1 MIMIFLLI
9 ILFLGCSES
18 TEEVV
23 RRNTSMF
30 NDNEIKNPKII
41 ISRENTRIVRA
52 VSNHLMKNGSE
63 DALLTGD
70 VKADFYND
78 LGEHVSI
85 LYSDSA
91 KIDER
96 TNNLLATGNVHVES
110 DSGFTLYANT
120 ILWDNRYKLIESKDS
135 VMFTTT
141 QGDTMYGVGFES
153 DMDLTKW
160 KIYKPTG
167 VIKRDF

>member
-1 MIMIFLLI
+1 MIFIFI
-9 ILFLGCSES
+9 ILFIGCAE
-18 TEEVV
+18 TGDEVV
-23 RRNTSMF
+23 RLSSSMF
-30 NDNEIKNPKII
+30 NHNEINNPEII
-41 ISRENTRIVRA
+41 ISRESTRIVKA
-52 VSNHLMKNGSE
+52 TSKYLIKNGNE

-91 KIDER
+91 KINQR
-96 TNNLLATGNVHVES
+96 TNNLWATGNVHVES

-120 ILWDNRYKLIESKDS
+120 ILWDNQYKIIESKDS
-135 VMFTTT
+135 IMFSTT
-141 QGDTMYGVGFES
+141 QGDTMYGVGFVS
-153 DMDLTKW
+153 DMDLTEW

-167 VIKRDF
+167 VFQRDFQ

>member
-1 MIMIFLLI
+1 MIFFVLI
-9 ILFLGCSES
+9 FLMGCAE
-18 TEEVV
+18 TGEEVA
-23 RRNTSMF
+23 RRNTSIF
-30 NDNEIKNPKII
+30 NENEIENPEII
-41 ISRENTRIVRA
+41 ISRENTRIVKA
-52 VSNHLMKNGSE
+52 VSKHLMKNGNE
-63 DALLTGD
+63 DALLTGN

-91 KIDER
+91 KINQR
-96 TNNLLATGNVHVES
+96 TNNLRATGNVHVES
-110 DSGFTLYANT
+110 DSGFTLHANS
-120 ILWDNRYKLIESKDS
+120 ILWDNQYKIIESKDS

-141 QGDTMYGVGFES
+141 KGDTMYGVGFVS

>member
-1 MIMIFLLI
+1 MIFFVLI
-9 ILFLGCSES
+9 FLMGCSE
-18 TEEVV
+18 TGEVVV

-30 NDNEIKNPKII
+30 NENEIENPEII
-41 ISRENTRIVRA
+41 ISRENTRIVKA
-52 VSNHLMKNGSE
+52 VSKHLMKNGNE

-91 KIDER
+91 KINQR
-96 TNNLLATGNVHVES
+96 TNNLRATGNVYVIS
-110 DSGFTLYANT
+110 DSGLSLYANT
-120 ILWDNRYKLIESKDS
+120 IIWDNQYKIIESKDS

-167 VIKRDF
+167 VVQRDF

>member
-1 MIMIFLLI
+1 MIFFVLI
-9 ILFLGCSES
+9 FLMGCTE
-18 TEEVV
+18 TGEEVA

-30 NDNEIKNPKII
+30 NQNEIENPEII
-41 ISRENTRIVRA
+41 ISRENTRIVKA
-52 VSNHLMKNGSE
+52 VSKHLMKNGNE
-63 DALLTGD
+63 DALLTGN

-91 KIDER
+91 KINQR

-110 DSGFTLYANT
+110 DSGFSLYSNS
-120 ILWDNRYKLIESKDS
+120 ILWDNQYKIIESKDS

-141 QGDTMYGVGFES
+141 EGDTMYGVGFES

-167 VIKRDF
+167 VIQRDF

>member
-1 MIMIFLLI
+1 MIFFVLI
-9 ILFLGCSES
+9 FLMGCAE
-18 TEEVV
+18 TGEEVT
-23 RRNTSMF
+23 RKNTSMF
-30 NDNEIKNPKII
+30 NENEIENPEII
-41 ISRENTRIVRA
+41 ISRENTRIVKA
-52 VSNHLMKNGSE
+52 VSKHLMKNGNE
-63 DALLTGD
+63 DALLTGN

-91 KIDER
+91 KINQR
-96 TNNLLATGNVHVES
+96 TNNLRATGNVHVES
-110 DSGFTLYANT
+110 DSGFTLYANS
-120 ILWDNRYKLIESKDS
+120 ILWDNQYKIIESKDS
-135 VMFTTT
+135 VMFTTIE
-141 QGDTMYGVGFES
+141 GDTMYGVGFES

>member
-1 MIMIFLLI
+1 MIFFVFI
-9 ILFLGCSES
+9 FLMGCAE
-18 TEEVV
+18 TGEEVAL
-23 RRNTSMF
+23 RNTSMF
-30 NDNEIKNPKII
+30 NENEIENPEII
-41 ISRENTRIVRA
+41 ISRENTRIVKA
-52 VSNHLMKNGSE
+52 VSKHLMKNGNE
-63 DALLTGD
+63 DALLTGN

-91 KIDER
+91 KINQR
-96 TNNLLATGNVHVES
+96 TNNLRATGNVHVES
-110 DSGFTLYANT
+110 DSGFTLYANS
-120 ILWDNRYKLIESKDS
+120 ILWDNQYKIIESKDS

-167 VIKRDF
+167 VIQRDF

>member
-1 MIMIFLLI
+1 MIFFVLI
-9 ILFLGCSES
+9 FLMGCAETS
-18 TEEVV
+18 EEVAL
-23 RRNTSMF
+23 RNTSMF
-30 NDNEIKNPKII
+30 NENEIENPEII
-41 ISRENTRIVRA
+41 ISRENTRIVKA
-52 VSNHLMKNGSE
+52 VSKHLMKNGNE
-63 DALLTGD
+63 DALLTGN

-91 KIDER
+91 KINQR
-96 TNNLLATGNVHVES
+96 TNNLRATGNVHVES
-110 DSGFTLYANT
+110 DSGFTLYANS
-120 ILWDNRYKLIESKDS
+120 ILWDNQYKIIESKDS

-141 QGDTMYGVGFES
+141 EGDTMYGVGFES

-167 VIKRDF
+167 VIQRDF

>member
-1 MIMIFLLI
+1 MMFIFI
-9 ILFLGCSES
+9 ILFIGCAE
-18 TEEVV
+18 TGDEVV
-23 RRNTSMF
+23 RLNSSMF
-30 NDNEIKNPKII
+30 NENEIENPEII
-41 ISRENTRIVRA
+41 ISRENTRIVKA
-52 VSNHLMKNGSE
+52 ASKHLMKNGNE

-91 KIDER
+91 KINQR
-96 TNNLLATGNVHVES
+96 TNNLWATGNVHVES

-120 ILWDNRYKLIESKDS
+120 ILWDNQYKIIESKDS

-141 QGDTMYGVGFES
+141 QGDSMYGVGFES
-153 DMDLTKW
+153 DMDLTEW

-167 VIKRDF
+167 VIQRDFNE

>member
-1 MIMIFLLI
+1 MIFFVLI
-9 ILFLGCSES
+9 FLMGCAE
-18 TEEVV
+18 TGEEVA

-30 NDNEIKNPKII
+30 NENEIENPEII
-41 ISRENTRIVRA
+41 ISRENTRIVKA
-52 VSNHLMKNGSE
+52 VSKHLMKNGNE
-63 DALLTGD
+63 DALLTGN

-91 KIDER
+91 KINQR
-96 TNNLLATGNVHVES
+96 TNNLRATGNVHVES
-110 DSGFTLYANT
+110 DSGFMLYANS
-120 ILWDNRYKLIESKDS
+120 ILWDNQYKIIESKDS
-135 VMFTTT
+135 VMFTTIE
-141 QGDTMYGVGFES
+141 GDTMYGVGFES

>member
-1 MIMIFLLI
+1 MIFFVLI
-9 ILFLGCSES
+9 FLMGCTE
-18 TEEVV
+18 TGEEVA

-30 NDNEIKNPKII
+30 NQNEIENPEII
-41 ISRENTRIVRA
+41 ISRENTRIVKA
-52 VSNHLMKNGSE
+52 VSKHLMKNGNE
-63 DALLTGD
+63 DALLTGN

-91 KIDER
+91 KINQR
-96 TNNLLATGNVHVES
+96 TNNLRATGNVHVES
-110 DSGFTLYANT
+110 DSGFSLYANS
-120 ILWDNRYKLIESKDS
+120 ILWDNQYKIIESKDS

-141 QGDTMYGVGFES
+141 EGDTMYGVGFES

-167 VIKRDF
+167 VIQRDF

>member
-1 MIMIFLLI
+1 MIFFVLI
-9 ILFLGCSES
+9 FLMGCAE
-18 TEEVV
+18 TGEEVA

-30 NDNEIKNPKII
+30 NENEIENPEII
-41 ISRENTRIVRA
+41 ISRENTRIVKA
-52 VSNHLMKNGSE
+52 VSKHLMKNGNE
-63 DALLTGD
+63 DALLTGN

-91 KIDER
+91 KINQR
-96 TNNLLATGNVHVES
+96 TNNLRATGNVHVES
-110 DSGFTLYANT
+110 DSGFTLYANS
-120 ILWDNRYKLIESKDS
+120 ILWDNQYKIIESKDS
-135 VMFTTT
+135 VMFTTIE
-141 QGDTMYGVGFES
+141 GDTMYGVGFES

-160 KIYKPTG
+160 KIYKPNG

>member
-1 MIMIFLLI
+1 MMFILI
-9 ILFLGCSES
+9 ILFIGCAE
-18 TEEVV
+18 TGNEEV
-23 RRNTSMF
+23 RLKSTMF
-30 NDNEIKNPKII
+30 NENEIENPEII
-41 ISRENTRIVRA
+41 ISRKNTRIVKA
-52 VSNHLMKNGSE
+52 SSKLLVKNGNK

-91 KIDER
+91 KINQR
-96 TNNLLATGNVHVES
+96 TNSLWATGNVHVES
-110 DSGFTLYANT
+110 DSGFSLYANT
-120 ILWDNRYKLIESKDS
+120 ILWDNQYKIIESKDS

-153 DMDLTKW
+153 DMDLTEW

-167 VIKRDF
+167 VFQPGQ

>member
-1 MIMIFLLI
+1 MIFFVLV
-9 ILFLGCSES
+9 FLMGCTE
-18 TEEVV
+18 TGEEVV
-23 RRNTSMF
+23 RQNTSMF
-30 NDNEIKNPKII
+30 NENEIENPEII
-41 ISRENTRIVRA
+41 ISHENTRIVKA
-52 VSNHLMKNGSE
+52 ASKHLMKNGNE

-91 KIDER
+91 KINQR
-96 TNNLLATGNVHVES
+96 TNNLRATGNVHVES

-120 ILWDNRYKLIESKDS
+120 ILWDNQYKIIESKDS

-167 VIKRDF
+167 VIQRDF

>member
-1 MIMIFLLI
+1 MIFFVLI
-9 ILFLGCSES
+9 FLMGCAE
-18 TEEVV
+18 TGEEVA

-30 NDNEIKNPKII
+30 NENEIENPEII
-41 ISRENTRIVRA
+41 ISRENTRIVKA
-52 VSNHLMKNGSE
+52 VSKHLMKNGNE
-63 DALLTGD
+63 DALLTGN

-91 KIDER
+91 KINQR
-96 TNNLLATGNVHVES
+96 TNNLRATGNVHVES
-110 DSGFTLYANT
+110 DSGFMLYANS
-120 ILWDNRYKLIESKDS
+120 ILWDNQYKIIESKDS

-141 QGDTMYGVGFES
+141 EGDTMYGVGFVS

-160 KIYKPTG
+160 KIYKPNG

>member
-1 MIMIFLLI
+1 MMFIFI
-9 ILFLGCSES
+9 ILFIGCAE
-18 TEEVV
+18 TGEEVV
-23 RRNTSMF
+23 QRNSSMF
-30 NDNEIKNPKII
+30 NENEIENPEII
-41 ISRENTRIVRA
+41 ISRENTRIVKA
-52 VSNHLMKNGSE
+52 ASKHLMKNGNE

-91 KIDER
+91 KINQR
-96 TNNLLATGNVHVES
+96 TNNLWATGNVHVES

-120 ILWDNRYKLIESKDS
+120 ILWDNQYKIIESKDS
-135 VMFTTT
+135 VMFTAT

-167 VIKRDF
+167 VIQRDY

>member
-1 MIMIFLLI
+1 MIVLFF
-9 ILFLGCSES
+9 ILFMGC
-18 TEEVV
+18 TETGEDMV
-23 RRNTSMF
+23 RRDSSMF
-30 NDNEIKNPKII
+30 NENEIENPKII
-41 ISRENTRIVRA
+41 ISRENIRIVKA
-52 VSNHLMKNGSE
+52 TSKHLMKNGNE

-70 VKADFYND
+70 VKANFYND

-91 KIDER
+91 KINQR
-96 TNNLLATGNVHVES
+96 TNDLWATGNVYVES
-110 DSGFTLYANT
+110 DGGFTLYTNT
-120 ILWDNRYKLIESKDS
+120 ILWDNQYKVIESKDS

-141 QGDTMYGVGFES
+141 LGDTMYGVGFES

-167 VIKRDF
+167 VIQRDF

>member
-1 MIMIFLLI
+1 MIFFVLI
-9 ILFLGCSES
+9 FLMGCAE
-18 TEEVV
+18 TGEEVAL
-23 RRNTSMF
+23 RNTSMF
-30 NDNEIKNPKII
+30 NQNEIENPEII
-41 ISRENTRIVRA
+41 ISRENTRIVKA
-52 VSNHLMKNGSE
+52 VSKHLMKNGNE
-63 DALLTGD
+63 DALLTGN

-91 KIDER
+91 KINQR
-96 TNNLLATGNVHVES
+96 TNNLRATGNVHVES
-110 DSGFTLYANT
+110 DSGFTLYANS
-120 ILWDNRYKLIESKDS
+120 ILWDNQYKIIESKDS

-167 VIKRDF
+167 VIQRDF

>member
-1 MIMIFLLI
+1 MIFFVLI
-9 ILFLGCSES
+9 FLMGCAE
-18 TEEVV
+18 TGEEVSL
-23 RRNTSMF
+23 RNTSMF
-30 NDNEIKNPKII
+30 NENEIENPEII
-41 ISRENTRIVRA
+41 ISRENTRIVKA
-52 VSNHLMKNGSE
+52 VSKHLMKNGNE
-63 DALLTGD
+63 DALLTGN

-91 KIDER
+91 KINQR
-96 TNNLLATGNVHVES
+96 TNNLRATGNVHVES
-110 DSGFTLYANT
+110 DSGFTLYANS
-120 ILWDNRYKLIESKDS
+120 ILWDNQYKIIESKDS

-141 QGDTMYGVGFES
+141 QGDTMYGVGFVS

-167 VIKRDF
+167 VIQRDF

>member
-1 MIMIFLLI
+1 MMFIFI
-9 ILFLGCSES
+9 ILFIGCAE
-18 TEEVV
+18 TGDEVV
-23 RRNTSMF
+23 RLNSSMF
-30 NDNEIKNPKII
+30 NENEIENPEII
-41 ISRENTRIVRA
+41 ISRENTRIVKA
-52 VSNHLMKNGSE
+52 ASKHLIKNGNE

-91 KIDER
+91 KINQR
-96 TNNLLATGNVHVES
+96 TNNLWATGNVHVES
-110 DSGFTLYANT
+110 DSGFTLYANK
-120 ILWDNRYKLIESKDS
+120 ILWDNQYKIIESKDS

-153 DMDLTKW
+153 EMDLTKW

-167 VIKRDF
+167 VIQRDF

>member
-1 MIMIFLLI
+1 MIFFVLI
-9 ILFLGCSES
+9 FLMGCAE
-18 TEEVV
+18 TGEEVP

-30 NDNEIKNPKII
+30 NENEIENPEII
-41 ISRENTRIVRA
+41 ISRENTRIVKA
-52 VSNHLMKNGSE
+52 VSKHLMKNGNE
-63 DALLTGD
+63 DALLTGN

-91 KIDER
+91 KINQR
-96 TNNLLATGNVHVES
+96 TNNLRATGNVHVES
-110 DSGFTLYANT
+110 DSGFTLYANS
-120 ILWDNRYKLIESKDS
+120 ILWDNQYKIIESKDS
-135 VMFTTT
+135 VMFTTIE
-141 QGDTMYGVGFES
+141 GDTMYGVGFES

-160 KIYKPTG
+160 KIYKPNG

>member
-1 MIMIFLLI
+1 MIFFVLI
-9 ILFLGCSES
+9 FLMGCAE
-18 TEEVV
+18 TGEEVA

-30 NDNEIKNPKII
+30 NENEIENPEII
-41 ISRENTRIVRA
+41 ISRENTRIVKA
-52 VSNHLMKNGSE
+52 VSKHLMKNGNE
-63 DALLTGD
+63 DALLTGN

-91 KIDER
+91 KINQR
-96 TNNLLATGNVHVES
+96 TNNLRATGNVHVES
-110 DSGFTLYANT
+110 DSGFTLYANS
-120 ILWDNRYKLIESKDS
+120 ILWDNQYKIIESKDS

-141 QGDTMYGVGFES
+141 EGDTMYGVGFES

>member
-1 MIMIFLLI
+1 MMFIFI
-9 ILFLGCSES
+9 ILFIGCAE
-18 TEEVV
+18 TGEEVV
-23 RRNTSMF
+23 QRNSSMF
-30 NDNEIKNPKII
+30 NENEIENPEII
-41 ISRENTRIVRA
+41 ISRENTRIVKA
-52 VSNHLMKNGSE
+52 ASKHLMKNGNE

-91 KIDER
+91 KINQR
-96 TNNLLATGNVHVES
+96 TNNLWASGNVHVES

-120 ILWDNRYKLIESKDS
+120 ILWDNQYKIIESKDS

-153 DMDLTKW
+153 DMDLTEW

-167 VIKRDF
+167 VIQRDF

>member
-1 MIMIFLLI
+1 MIFFVLI
-9 ILFLGCSES
+9 FLMGCAE
-18 TEEVV
+18 TGEEVV
-23 RRNTSMF
+23 RRNISMF
-30 NDNEIKNPKII
+30 NENEIENPEII
-41 ISRENTRIVRA
+41 ISRENTRIVKA
-52 VSNHLMKNGSE
+52 ASKHLMKNGNE

-91 KIDER
+91 KINQR
-96 TNNLLATGNVHVES
+96 TNNLWATGNVHVES

-120 ILWDNRYKLIESKDS
+120 ILWDNQYKIIESKDS

-167 VIKRDF
+167 VAKRDY

>member
-1 MIMIFLLI
+1 MIFFVLI
-9 ILFLGCSES
+9 FLMGCAE
-18 TEEVV
+18 TGEEVA

-30 NDNEIKNPKII
+30 NENEIENPEII
-41 ISRENTRIVRA
+41 ISRENTRIVKA
-52 VSNHLMKNGSE
+52 VSKHLMKNGNE
-63 DALLTGD
+63 DALLTGN

-91 KIDER
+91 KINQH
-96 TNNLLATGNVHVES
+96 TNNLRATGNVHVES
-110 DSGFTLYANT
+110 DSGFTLYANS
-120 ILWDNRYKLIESKDS
+120 ILWDNQYKIIESKDS
-135 VMFTTT
+135 VMFTTIE
-141 QGDTMYGVGFES
+141 GDTMYGVGFES

-160 KIYKPTG
+160 KIYKPNG

>member
-1 MIMIFLLI
+1 MIFFVLI
-9 ILFLGCSES
+9 FLMGCAE
-18 TEEVV
+18 TGEEVA
-23 RRNTSMF
+23 RRNTSIF
-30 NDNEIKNPKII
+30 NENEIENPEII
-41 ISRENTRIVRA
+41 ISRENTRIVKA
-52 VSNHLMKNGSE
+52 VSKHLMKNGNE
-63 DALLTGD
+63 DALLTGN

-91 KIDER
+91 KINQR
-96 TNNLLATGNVHVES
+96 TNNLRATGNVHVES
-110 DSGFTLYANT
+110 DSGFTLYANS
-120 ILWDNRYKLIESKDS
+120 ILWDNQYKIIESKDS

-141 QGDTMYGVGFES
+141 KGDTMYGVGFVS

>member
-1 MIMIFLLI
+1 MIFFVF
-9 ILFLGCSES
+9 ILFMGCAE
-18 TEEVV
+18 TGEEVA

-30 NDNEIKNPKII
+30 NENEIENPEII
-41 ISRENTRIVRA
+41 ISRENTRIVKA
-52 VSNHLMKNGSE
+52 TSKHLMKKGNE
-63 DALLTGD
+63 DALLTGN

-91 KIDER
+91 KINQR
-96 TNNLLATGNVHVES
+96 TNNLRATGNVHVES
-110 DSGFTLYANT
+110 DSGFMLYANS
-120 ILWDNRYKLIESKDS
+120 ILWDNQYKMIESKDS

-141 QGDTMYGVGFES
+141 EGDTMYGVGFES

-160 KIYKPTG
+160 KIYKPNG

>member
-1 MIMIFLLI
+1 MIFFFF
-9 ILFLGCSES
+9 ILFMGCAEIG
-18 TEEVV
+18 EDVV
-23 RRNTSMF
+23 RRNASMF
-30 NDNEIKNPKII
+30 NENEIENPEII
-41 ISRENTRIVRA
+41 ISRENTRIVKA
-52 VSNHLMKNGSE
+52 VSKYLIKNGNE

-91 KIDER
+91 KINQR
-96 TNNLLATGNVHVES
+96 TNDLWATGNVHVES
-110 DSGFTLYANT
+110 DGGFTLYANT
-120 ILWDNRYKLIESKDS
+120 ILWDNQYKVIESKDS

-141 QGDTMYGVGFES
+141 KGDTMYGIGFES

-167 VIKRDF
+167 VIQSNF

>member
-1 MIMIFLLI
+1 MIFFVLI
-9 ILFLGCSES
+9 FLMGCAE
-18 TEEVV
+18 TGEEVA
-23 RRNTSMF
+23 RKNTSMF
-30 NDNEIKNPKII
+30 NENEIENPEII
-41 ISRENTRIVRA
+41 ISRENTRIVKA
-52 VSNHLMKNGSE
+52 VSKHLMKNGNE
-63 DALLTGD
+63 DALLTGN

-91 KIDER
+91 KINQR
-96 TNNLLATGNVHVES
+96 TNNLRATGNVHVES
-110 DSGFTLYANT
+110 DSGFTLYANS
-120 ILWDNRYKLIESKDS
+120 ILWDNQYKIIESKDS

-141 QGDTMYGVGFES
+141 EGDTMYGVGFES

-160 KIYKPTG
+160 KIYKPNG